1 MGNEK
6 LSEKENRKVSSHA
19 SGEGRG
25 RSMLKKSELSLVLL
39 GAGLLTLIVFF
50 IFFSS
55 PEDEKKPSPVK
66 DQGAQALEK
75 RLDRL
80 EAILDNQGL
89 DAENLSDT
97 KEVSRLLESYN
108 ARVERVEAALSVKF
122 ETLAQRLTAMENKM
136 SSLSKQVSAVDRKTD
151 KVEKITLKK
160 PAVDKKSKPVKTA
173 VKSGQGKSVLYTV
186 KKGDTLYSIGRMHD
200 LSVDELRKL
209 NKLTEKSKI
218 YPGDNL
224 LVE

>member
-6 LSEKENRKVSSHA
+6 MSEKENRKVPSRASSE
-19 SGEGRG
+19 SRG
-25 RSMLKKSELSLVLL
+25 VSMLKKSEMSLVLL

-50 IFFSS
+50 IFFASS
-55 PEDEKKPSPVK
+55 GDEKKPSPVK
-66 DQGAQALEK
+66 DQGTQVLEK

-97 KEVSRLLESYN
+97 KDVSRLLESYN
-108 ARVERVEAALSVKF
+108 ARVERVEAALSVKYDA
-122 ETLAQRLTAMENKM
+122 LADRLTAMENKM

-151 KVEKITLKK
+151 KVEKIALKK
-160 PAVDKKSKPVKTA
+160 PAVDKKSKPVKATTT
-173 VKSGQGKSVLYTV
+173 SGQGKSVLYTV
-186 KKGDTLYSIGRMHD
+186 KKGDTLYSIGRSHN
-200 LSVDELRKL
+200 LSVDELRKI

-224 LVE
+224 LVK